1 MISQEEFH
9 ESRWTIG
16 QIAKALGTSTNT
28 LNTWVQR
35 GLITGNRAKQAT
47 GLPTLYSTLAA
58 LEFAVILQ
66 LNKGGISAE
75 YVSFAADAA
84 RLFSHTGSGPSGWV
98 GEVVTTKTRNPG
110 DVYDG
115 PTLTWLVACPTNRK
129 STIVP
134 TEELNDGIRRVNS
147 GSSLV
152 FVLCLNDLHYEV
164 PRRLYDISVGLIR

>member
-1 MISQEEFH
+1 MISQQEFH

-16 QIAKALGTSTNT
+16 QIAKALGASTNT

-75 YVSFAADAA
+75 FAAFAA
-84 RLFSHTGSGPSGWV
+84 KAAQKFSHTGEGPSGWA
-98 GEVVTTKTRNPG
+98 GETATNKTRNPG

-115 PTLTWLVACPTNRK
+115 TLTWLVGCPAK
-129 STIVP
+129 DWATIVP
-134 TEELNDGIRRVNS
+134 TEKLSDTIRSVDS
-147 GSSLV
+147 GSNPL
-152 FVLCLNDLHYEV
+152 FVLCLNDLHAEV
-164 PRRLYDISVGLIR
+164 PRRLYDIAVGIIR